1 MELKKLSLYLNIFM
15 TLIKFIIKKHLVSFK
30 QLIEPSLYNKKNLQ
44 NISAN
49 KIIYSANKVFRKMR
63 IDSCLLKSLTVRKI
77 LFDYGHKSSLVIA
90 IKNEK
95 SNFSS
100 HCWLE
105 LKEYGQ
111 IYNKESYQDFKI
123 IVKN

>member
-1 MELKKLSLYLNIFM
+1 MELKKFSLYSKIFM
-15 TLIKFIIKKHLVSFK
+15 TLIKFIFKKHLMSFK
-30 QLIEPSLYNKKNLQ
+30 KLIEPSVYNKKNLQ

-49 KIIYSANKVFRKMR
+49 KIIYSANKVFKKMR

-77 LFDYGHKSSLVIA
+77 LSDYGHKSFLVVA

-105 LKEYGQ
+105 LNEYGLT
-111 IYNKESYQDFKI
+111 YNKESYQDFKI
-123 IVKN
+123 IAKN